1 VLPPSTVRR
10 VLAYRRPVD
19 LRKQIDGLV
28 SLVQSVLDEDALAGT
43 LYVFLN
49 RRATLMK
56 AVFWDRTGFCL
67 LSKRLEQGRFQLP
80 GAEMKQ
86 ELTPRVFEL
95 FLDGIVLG
103 ARKRNAVKHL
113 YDAAGES
120 RITQPG
126 RNR

>member
-1 VLPPSTVRR
+1 LLPPSSVHR

-19 LRKQIDGLV
+19 MRKQIDGLV
-28 SLVQSVLDEDALAGT
+28 SLVQSVLAEDALAGT

-67 LSKRLEQGRFQLP
+67 LAKRLEQGRFHVP
-80 GAEMKQ
+80 GDAMKQ
-86 ELTPRVFEL
+86 ELSARAFEL

-103 ARKRNAVKHL
+103 VRKRSTVKQLH
-113 YDAAGES
+113 DTARES
-120 RITQPG
+120 RIPQP
-126 RNR
+126 